1 MSWSTSHST
10 WQDVVHLAQLVDRA
24 NFKICLDTFHL
35 ATKLWASPH
44 DPSGKYPDADPRL
57 AEDLRT
63 FIIDFPLEKLA
74 YVQLSDAERLNPP
87 MSKQHPWYVEGEASE
102 FSWSKHGRP
111 FPLEKAHGGYLPM
124 VEIVRTWIVEKGF
137 RGYVSME
144 TFDRRTRDEGAT
156 CEECAAR
163 AERSWARLERALDEP
178 SSLL

>member
-1 MSWSTSHST
+1 
-10 WQDVVHLAQLVDRA
+10 
-24 NFKICLDTFHL
+24 
-35 ATKLWASPH
+35 
-44 DPSGKYPDADPRL
+44 
-57 AEDLRT
+57 
-63 FIIDFPLEKLA
+63 
-74 YVQLSDAERLNPP
+74 
-87 MSKQHPWYVEGEASE
+87 
-102 FSWSKHGRP
+102 
-111 FPLEKAHGGYLPM
+111 M